1 MTANNELVVDYEGQ
15 VSELL
20 VQAFKNHL
28 LQELILLLAVD
39 LHSAGALRESASE
52 AHENLIFRELD
63 CVKALAPRLNHSDWF
78 AQLADV
84 RVDLVDLDDLLE
96 RAALDQQVLVRQQ
109 ADVVQVAQVL
119 DRYRAVCFTNRLSEV
134 EKAVIVVLIL
144 EHLPRNV
151 VFCVHPGDVVFL
163 LFCVFFVSRLF
174 TVSFLWLLFLFFV
187 HLLLLLNWT
196 CFAIGFVVPFK
207 HDWLGSLDV
216 VLALTIDVLE
226 EVQAAWQHE
235 APHTVLLNRA
245 LAQVL
250 EVVLRQGTLLGHPV
264 GRLAAVGDDD
274 IFLRALWLPYPL
286 LLVDQEA
293 FLLDRLLIEAS
304 RRRRLLELLS
314 AAIEDGDD
322 VAAIRLRHA
331 PQHLLERIHALA
343 VQHAV
348 RAIVHHA
355 VPGVIDEKKR
365 TAARL
370 VVLIDAC
377 AGLVNGYLELLVV
390 RVFQNLDLAP
400 EELEFEKARE
410 DDLHVFEGLRNVLK
424 AFLALDLAELGV
436 IPAPGNNGLLVL
448 DPQEGRTWHAHEI
461 LIDHL
466 TSMFKVP
473 LVQKF
478 SYLNLDTI
486 FINN

>member
-1 MTANNELVVDYEGQ
+1 MTPNKELVVDYERQ
-15 VSELL
+15 VRELF

-28 LQELILLLAVD
+28 LQELILFLAVD
-39 LHSAGALRESASE
+39 LHSAGALHQSASE
-52 AHENLIFRELD
+52 AHEDLIFRELD
-63 CVKALAPRLNHSDWF
+63 CVKSLAPRLNHSDWF

-119 DRYRAVCFTNRLSEV
+119 DRYRAVCLTNRLSEV

-151 VFCVHPGDVVFL
+151 VFCVRPGDVAFL
-163 LFCVFFVSRLF
+163 HFLVFFASRLF
-174 TVSFLWLLFLFFV
+174 TVSFFLLLLFLFFV
-187 HLLLLLNWT
+187 HLLLFLDLR

-216 VLALTIDVLE
+216 VLALPVDVLE
-226 EVQAAWQHE
+226 EVEAAWQHE
-235 APHTVLLNRA
+235 APLTVMLYRA

-250 EVVLRQGTLLGHPV
+250 EVVLRQRALLGHSV

-274 IFLRALWLPYPL
+274 VFLGTLRLSNPL

-293 FLLDRLLIEAS
+293 LLLDRLLVEAS

-390 RVFQNLDLAP
+390 RVFQNVDLAP

-424 AFLALDLAELGV
+424 AFLAFDLAQLGV

-461 LIDHL
+461 LFDHL
-466 TSMFKVP
+466 TSMLKVL

-478 SYLNLDTI
+478 LILT
-486 FINN
+486 